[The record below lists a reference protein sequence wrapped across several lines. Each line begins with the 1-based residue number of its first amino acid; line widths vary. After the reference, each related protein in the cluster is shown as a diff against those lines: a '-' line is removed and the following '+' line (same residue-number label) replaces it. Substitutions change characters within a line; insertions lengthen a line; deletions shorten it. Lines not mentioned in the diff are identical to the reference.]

1 MITISQQ
8 KLINF
13 PNLNWGKDHI
23 FTIIL
28 LELDFYMK
36 LDFFHISPTKH
47 MAQSM
52 DQVKSVKTNFKKCE
66 GVWCPLSLNGP
77 V

>member
-8 KLINF
+8 KLINV

-47 MAQSM
+47 MAQRM
-52 DQVKSVKTNFKKCE
+52 QEWTT
-66 GVWCPLSLNGP
+66 
-77 V
+77 

>member
-47 MAQSM
+47 MAQRI
-52 DQVKSVKTNFKKCE
+52 QEWTT
-66 GVWCPLSLNGP
+66 
-77 V
+77 